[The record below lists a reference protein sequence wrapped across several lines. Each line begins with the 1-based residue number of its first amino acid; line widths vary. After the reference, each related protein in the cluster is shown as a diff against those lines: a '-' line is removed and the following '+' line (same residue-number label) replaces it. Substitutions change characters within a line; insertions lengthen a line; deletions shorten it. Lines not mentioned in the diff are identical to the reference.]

1 MNGIAVYLEGGG
13 DTAESKAS
21 IRFGMAQ
28 FLGAL
33 RDAARRK
40 HWHWKV
46 VPCGSR
52 VAARDAFLNARTTDA
67 ESHAILLVDSE
78 APVAGSPTAHL
89 RARDGWILTG
99 VPDDDVHFMA
109 QVMETWI
116 VSDPEALQT
125 YYGNEF
131 NRNALPTHATLE
143 QVEKTRIAQS
153 LDDATRRTQKGPYH
167 KIHHGGPLLQTV
179 RTAIV
184 RQRCSYCE
192 RLFSI
197 VGPLVA

>member
-116 VSDPEALQT
+116 VSGPEALAELKKVHTTRFTMVGHCCRAFERQSSD
-125 YYGNEF
+125 NV
-131 NRNALPTHATLE
+131 A
-143 QVEKTRIAQS
+143 RIAS
-153 LDDATRRTQKGPYH
+153 GCFR
-167 KIHHGGPLLQTV
+167 
-179 RTAIV
+179 
-184 RQRCSYCE
+184 
-192 RLFSI
+192 
-197 VGPLVA
+197 